1 VRVYTAVQLFEVAV
15 FTAVVSYGVFGHHPS
30 LVALGTGLLIGKAV
44 MNILTPEG
52 GSVLRRSIV
61 GYGVGAVF
69 VVFAVAAIQYVKS

>member
-15 FTAVVSYGVFGHHPS
+15 FAGVVSYGVFGHHPS
-30 LVALGTGLLIGKAV
+30 VVAVGTGLLIGKAV

-52 GSVLRRSIV
+52 GTVLRRSVV

-69 VVFAVAAIQYVKS
+69 VVFAVAAIQYVRS

>member
-1 VRVYTAVQLFEVAV
+1 
-15 FTAVVSYGVFGHHPS
+15 
-30 LVALGTGLLIGKAV
+30 

-52 GSVLRRSIV
+52 GSVLRRSLV